1 MIYKRDRAEVMPGQ
15 MEQIMEAA
23 IESLEHP
30 DGAGSD
36 LESFDDHDYQ
46 NRMSEHYEPFV
57 EVHGSLDLPQLIREI
72 VAKWEEV
79 RIP

>member
-1 MIYKRDRAEVMPGQ
+1 MFKKDRAEVMPGQ
-15 MEQIMEAA
+15 MEKLMDTA

-36 LESFDDHDYQ
+36 LESFSDYQ
-46 NRMSEHYEPFV
+46 YRMSGHDDPFV
-57 EVHGSLDLPQLIREI
+57 EIYGTVDLPQLIREI

-79 RIP
+79 RLP